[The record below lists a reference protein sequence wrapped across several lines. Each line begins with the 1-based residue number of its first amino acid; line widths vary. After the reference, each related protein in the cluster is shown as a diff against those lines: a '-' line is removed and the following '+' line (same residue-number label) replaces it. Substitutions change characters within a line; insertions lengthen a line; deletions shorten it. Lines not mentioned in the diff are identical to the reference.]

1 MLEPVQAQT
10 LVRMLPDYLERCALV
25 SDVRFIP
32 KRMGFE
38 YIQGKNEFKMKDI
51 SRITLVYKVGLFIFS
66 VLICFPD
73 HLVLH
78 LTCQSLIRFVLFTL

>member
-10 LVRMLPDYLERCALV
+10 LVRMLPDYLERCGVGV

-51 SRITLVYKVGLFIFS
+51 SRITLVCKVGLFF
-66 VLICFPD
+66 F
-73 HLVLH
+73 
-78 LTCQSLIRFVLFTL
+78 